1 MRDTKKNWLPASRIK
16 SADVTKGEKWLGYLV
31 GPAGALLLNAVLAS
45 YLNVYYTD
53 VLKLTGVWGGAF
65 LMVFP
70 ILSKVIDAVTN
81 IAMGQLIDR
90 TKTKEGKVRPWMLL
104 SAVLLPITGILL
116 FAVPNASVTVQV
128 IWVMITGIIVAM
140 LSPPLLLSPPLFLRK
155 RRKDKT
161 IINNQNKSN
170 LCNISKTEIE
180 CLWISMIDYD
190 WK

>member
-16 SADVTKGEKWLGYLV
+16 SADVTKGEKRLGYLV
-31 GPAGALLLNAVLAS
+31 GPAGAFLLNAVLAS

-90 TKTKEGKVRPWMLL
+90 TKTKEGKARPWMLL

-170 LCNISKTEIE
+170 LCNISKMEIE
-180 CLWISMIDYD
+180 CLRISMIDYD

>member
-1 MRDTKKNWLPASRIK
+1 
-16 SADVTKGEKWLGYLV
+16 
-31 GPAGALLLNAVLAS
+31 
-45 YLNVYYTD
+45 
-53 VLKLTGVWGGAF
+53 
-65 LMVFP
+65 
-70 ILSKVIDAVTN
+70 
-81 IAMGQLIDR
+81 
-90 TKTKEGKVRPWMLL
+90 MLL

-140 LSPPLLLSPPLFLRK
+140 LSPPLFLRK

-190 WK
+190 

>member
-45 YLNVYYTD
+45 YLNVYYAD

-90 TKTKEGKVRPWMLL
+90 TKTKEGKARPWMLL

-170 LCNISKTEIE
+170 LCNISKMEIE
-180 CLWISMIDYD
+180 WLWISMIDYD

>member
-90 TKTKEGKVRPWMLL
+90 TKTKEGKARPWMLL
-104 SAVLLPITGILL
+104 SAVLLPITGI
-116 FAVPNASVTVQV
+116 
-128 IWVMITGIIVAM
+128 IVAM
-140 LSPPLLLSPPLFLRK
+140 LSPPLFLRK

-170 LCNISKTEIE
+170 LCNISKMEIE
-180 CLWISMIDYD
+180 WLWISMIDYD

>member
-45 YLNVYYTD
+45 QLNVYYTD

-90 TKTKEGKVRPWMLL
+90 TKTKEGKARPWMLL

-170 LCNISKTEIE
+170 LCNISKMEIE
-180 CLWISMIDYD
+180 CLRISMIDYD

>member
-90 TKTKEGKVRPWMLL
+90 TKTKEGKARPWMLL

-170 LCNISKTEIE
+170 LRNISKMEIE
-180 CLWISMIDYD
+180 CLWISMIGYD

>member
-90 TKTKEGKVRPWMLL
+90 TKTKEGKARPWMLL

-170 LCNISKTEIE
+170 LCNIAKTEIE
-180 CLWISMIDYD
+180 CLRIIMIDYV
-190 WK
+190 

>member
-90 TKTKEGKVRPWMLL
+90 TKTKEGKARPWMLL

-170 LCNISKTEIE
+170 LRNGSKMEIE

>member
-45 YLNVYYTD
+45 YLNVYYAD

-90 TKTKEGKVRPWMLL
+90 TKTKEGKARPWMLL
-104 SAVLLPITGILL
+104 SAVLLP
-116 FAVPNASVTVQV
+116 
-128 IWVMITGIIVAM
+128 ITGIIVAM

-170 LCNISKTEIE
+170 LCNISKMEIE
-180 CLWISMIDYD
+180 WLWISMIDYD

>member
-90 TKTKEGKVRPWMLL
+90 TKTKEGKARPWMLL

-155 RRKDKT
+155 RRKEKT

-170 LCNISKTEIE
+170 LCNISKMEIE
-180 CLWISMIDYD
+180 WLWISMIDYD

>member
-45 YLNVYYTD
+45 YLNVYYAD

-70 ILSKVIDAVTN
+70 IMSKVIDAVTN

-90 TKTKEGKVRPWMLL
+90 TKTKEGKARPWMLL

-170 LCNISKTEIE
+170 LCNISKMEIE
-180 CLWISMIDYD
+180 WLWISMIDYD

>member
-45 YLNVYYTD
+45 YLNVYYAD

-70 ILSKVIDAVTN
+70 IMSKVIDAVTN

-90 TKTKEGKVRPWMLL
+90 TKTKEGKARPWMLL

-180 CLWISMIDYD
+180 CLRISMIDYD

>member
-90 TKTKEGKVRPWMLL
+90 TKTKEGKARPWMLL

-155 RRKDKT
+155 RRKEKT

-180 CLWISMIDYD
+180 CLRISMIDYD

>member
-1 MRDTKKNWLPASRIK
+1 MRDTKKNWLPTSRIK

-90 TKTKEGKVRPWMLL
+90 TKTKEGKARPWMLL
-104 SAVLLPITGILL
+104 SAVLLPITGI
-116 FAVPNASVTVQV
+116 
-128 IWVMITGIIVAM
+128 IVAM
-140 LSPPLLLSPPLFLRK
+140 LSPPLFLRK

-180 CLWISMIDYD
+180 CLRISMIDYD
-190 WK
+190 

>member
-16 SADVTKGEKWLGYLV
+16 SADVTKGEKRLGYLV

-90 TKTKEGKVRPWMLL
+90 TKTKEGKARPWMLL

-170 LCNISKTEIE
+170 LCNISKMEIE
-180 CLWISMIDYD
+180 CLRISMIDYD

>member
-90 TKTKEGKVRPWMLL
+90 TKTKEGKARPWMLL

-155 RRKDKT
+155 RRKDKK

-170 LCNISKTEIE
+170 LCNISKMEIE
-180 CLWISMIDYD
+180 WLWISMIDYD

>member
-16 SADVTKGEKWLGYLV
+16 SADVTKGEKRLGYLV
-31 GPAGALLLNAVLAS
+31 GPAGAFLLNAVLAS
-45 YLNVYYTD
+45 YLNAYYTD

-90 TKTKEGKVRPWMLL
+90 TKTKEGKARPWMLL

-170 LCNISKTEIE
+170 LCNISKMEIE
-180 CLWISMIDYD
+180 CLRISMIDYD

>member
-1 MRDTKKNWLPASRIK
+1 MRDTKKNWLPDSRIK

-45 YLNVYYTD
+45 YLNVYYAD

-90 TKTKEGKVRPWMLL
+90 TKTKEGKARPWMLL

>member
-90 TKTKEGKVRPWMLL
+90 TKTKEGKARPWMLL

-170 LCNISKTEIE
+170 LRNISKMEIE

>member
-90 TKTKEGKVRPWMLL
+90 IKTKEGKARPWMLL
-104 SAVLLPITGILL
+104 SAVLLP
-116 FAVPNASVTVQV
+116 
-128 IWVMITGIIVAM
+128 ITGIIVAM

-180 CLWISMIDYD
+180 CLRISMIDYD
-190 WK
+190 

>member
-90 TKTKEGKVRPWMLL
+90 TKTKEGKARPWM
-104 SAVLLPITGILL
+104 
-116 FAVPNASVTVQV
+116 
-128 IWVMITGIIVAM
+128 
-140 LSPPLLLSPPLFLRK
+140 LLSPPLFLRK

-180 CLWISMIDYD
+180 CLRISMIDYD
-190 WK
+190 

>member
-90 TKTKEGKVRPWMLL
+90 TKTKEGKARPWMLL
-104 SAVLLPITGILL
+104 SAVLLPITGI
-116 FAVPNASVTVQV
+116 
-128 IWVMITGIIVAM
+128 IVAM
-140 LSPPLLLSPPLFLRK
+140 LSPPLFLRK

-170 LCNISKTEIE
+170 LCNISKMEIE
-180 CLWISMIDYD
+180 GLWISMIDYD

>member
-1 MRDTKKNWLPASRIK
+1 M
-16 SADVTKGEKWLGYLV
+16 
-31 GPAGALLLNAVLAS
+31 NAVLAS

-90 TKTKEGKVRPWMLL
+90 TKTKEGKARPWMLL

-140 LSPPLLLSPPLFLRK
+140 LSPPLLLRK

-180 CLWISMIDYD
+180 CLRISMIDYD
-190 WK
+190 

>member
-90 TKTKEGKVRPWMLL
+90 TKTKEGKARPWMLL

-155 RRKDKT
+155 RRKEKT

-170 LCNISKTEIE
+170 LRNISKTEIE
-180 CLWISMIDYD
+180 CLRISMIDYD
-190 WK
+190 

>member
-90 TKTKEGKVRPWMLL
+90 TKTKEGKARPWMLL

-180 CLWISMIDYD
+180 CLRISMIDD
-190 WK
+190 D

>member
-90 TKTKEGKVRPWMLL
+90 TKTKEGKARPWMLL
-104 SAVLLPITGILL
+104 SAALLPITGILL

-170 LCNISKTEIE
+170 LCNISKMEIE
-180 CLWISMIDYD
+180 CLRISMIDYD

>member
-90 TKTKEGKVRPWMLL
+90 TKTKEGKARPWMLL

-170 LCNISKTEIE
+170 LCNISKMEIE
-180 CLWISMIDYD
+180 GLWISMIDYD

>member
-90 TKTKEGKVRPWMLL
+90 TKTKEGKARPWMLL

-170 LCNISKTEIE
+170 LCNISKMEIE
-180 CLWISMIDYD
+180 WLWISMIDYD

>member
-90 TKTKEGKVRPWMLL
+90 TKTKEGKARPWMLL

-140 LSPPLLLSPPLFLRK
+140 LSPPLFLRK

-170 LCNISKTEIE
+170 LCNISKMEIE
-180 CLWISMIDYD
+180 GLRISMIDYD